1 MHTELRRRHHLEQGR
16 SEPVPKRV
24 RLVEAPET
32 EDEGTDGEIESNQ

>member
-1 MHTELRRRHHLEQGR
+1 MHAELRRRRRLEQDQ

-24 RLVEAPET
+24 RLVEVPET